1 MPKLRKF
8 KIQLI
13 RLARRKKRKMSRLKR
28 RKSRLLTTKMR
39 LKSSRG
45 VPSTLQRAFCRLKEG
60 L

>member
-39 LKSSRG
+39 LKSSKRSSFN
-45 VPSTLQRAFCRLKEG
+45 STKGFL
-60 L
+60 